1 MCAEWRCRDHE
12 LPFLLPRWLLRVRGF
27 GMVSGVPAASQHHH
41 SASLR
46 APAPRVDRS
55 GLRLR
60 SFSQERHEI
69 MACMWGGQ
77 RDEWSEDVTS
87 SGSEVAR
94 EQILDEAHRKKLN
107 REK

>member
-1 MCAEWRCRDHE
+1 MRGVFGRHSS
-12 LPFLLPRWLLRVRGF
+12 PVFLSHR
-27 GMVSGVPAASQHHH
+27 
-41 SASLR
+41 
-46 APAPRVDRS
+46 
-55 GLRLR
+55 
-60 SFSQERHEI
+60 
-69 MACMWGGQ
+69 WGGQ